1 MNREIHQHRNQLLY
15 AFLLLLVGTVFLW
28 TIGRTFEA
36 IGAPAAGDLKRFWAA
51 GGVLASHQNP
61 YDIQLVSAY
70 AVTRGAGATQTLP
83 LYYPPMAFSVL
94 LPLSYLS
101 FEVMRVG
108 YLACVGG
115 LVLAFWIVPTFRHF
129 LRSSANSEGG
139 RALLAL
145 SSYLLF
151 LPGLLMW
158 WVGALTAIPLFGLL
172 LFFIFNRYPDKLI
185 YRIAAGAC
193 IALTLVKPTVCILV
207 PPYLLT
213 VWLRRRAW
221 SSLLGFTGA
230 AAILLAPVIYLW
242 QQFHLSSAANT
253 WKEALL
259 WRTSAP
265 MRYLLEY
272 LELRSELWFLPALFG
287 ISFVIWR
294 AIRRCSSD
302 DVVKLVC
309 LVLLPLGFLLTPFA
323 WTYDF
328 AVLFFTIAYIFHAY
342 PLASFHVTDRTFS
355 YSAAIAVM
363 TTSLL
368 LWCSPLSMELH
379 AWYPIG
385 ICIAAFLQLSAI
397 HCRAKA

>member
-1 MNREIHQHRNQLLY
+1 MNRGIYQRRNQLLY
-15 AFLLLLVGTVFLW
+15 AFLLLSVGTVFLW

-36 IGAPAAGDLKRFWAA
+36 IGEPAAGDLKRFWAS
-51 GGVLASHQNP
+51 GGVLASYQNP
-61 YDIQLVSAY
+61 YDLKLVSAY
-70 AVTRGAGATQTLP
+70 AVSRGAGATQTLP

-94 LPLSYLS
+94 LPLSFLS
-101 FEVMRVG
+101 FEVMRFG

-115 LVLAFWIVPTFRHF
+115 LALAFWVVPTFRHF
-129 LRSSANSEGG
+129 LRNSANYEGG
-139 RALLAL
+139 RALCAL

-158 WVGALTAIPLFGLL
+158 WVGALTAIPLCGLL

-213 VWLRRRAW
+213 VWLRRRTW
-221 SSLLGFTGA
+221 SSLIGFAGA
-230 AAILLAPVIYLW
+230 TLMLLAPVVYLW
-242 QQFHLSSAANT
+242 QHFHLSSAANT
-253 WKEALL
+253 WKQALL

-272 LELRSELWFLPALFG
+272 LEVRNELWFLPALFG
-287 ISFVIWR
+287 VSFVIWW
-294 AIRRCSSD
+294 AIRRYPSD

-309 LVLLPLGFLLTPFA
+309 LVLLPLGFVLTPFA

-328 AVLFFTIAYIFHAY
+328 APLFFTIAYIFHAQ
-342 PLASFHVTDRTFS
+342 PLASFHVTNRTFS
-355 YSAAIAVM
+355 CSAASAVM
-363 TTSLL
+363 TMSLL

-385 ICIAAFLQLSAI
+385 ICIAALLQLLAI
-397 HCRAKA
+397 NGRAKA